1 MAADFETFEAQL
13 REAND
18 EINRRSGRPLLQAI
32 LTGVVLGGIVIAGV
46 FFKPV
51 LVLLAAAATV
61 AGSSELANALR
72 GIGRR
77 VPRVP
82 LIAVAVVGPPA
93 GFWLGS
99 GGLWLVTLAGI
110 ALVLLW
116 RIAEQA
122 WPQFRVTPGAL
133 VRDLA
138 SATLVILYVTFLCSW
153 SMVLHAQPEGQW
165 WLLGC
170 LIIVIANDTGAYA
183 IGLTLG
189 KHPMAPKISPKK
201 SWEGFAGGIAAS
213 LIAGVLVGMFMW
225 QQAWW
230 VGIIAGVLFVATG
243 TMGDLAESLIKRNIG
258 IKDMSGWMPGHG
270 GVLDRL
276 DSIAP
281 SLVVAFGLYAVFF

>member
-1 MAADFETFEAQL
+1 MAADFEAFEAQL

-18 EINRRSGRPLLQAI
+18 EINRRSGRPLLQAV
-32 LTGVVLGGIVIAGV
+32 LTGVVLGGFVIAGV
-46 FFKPV
+46 FFKPILV
-51 LVLLAAAATV
+51 LVAVAATV

-72 GIGRR
+72 LIARR
-77 VPRVP
+77 VPRIP

-116 RIAEQA
+116 RLAEQA
-122 WPQFRVTPGAL
+122 SRPLRVAPGAL
-133 VRDLA
+133 ARDLV
-138 SATLVILYVTFLCSW
+138 SAAFVVLYVTFLCSW
-153 SMVLHAQPEGQW
+153 SMVLHAQPEGEW

-189 KHPMAPKISPKK
+189 RHPMAPRISPKK

-225 QQAWW
+225 HQAWW
-230 VGIIAGVLFVATG
+230 VGIIAGLLFVGTG

>member
-1 MAADFETFEAQL
+1 MAADFEAFEAQL

-18 EINRRSGRPLLQAI
+18 EINRRSGRPLLPAI

-46 FFKPV
+46 FFKPL
-51 LVLLAAAATV
+51 LVLLAVAATV

-72 GIGRR
+72 GVGRR
-77 VPRVP
+77 VPRIP
-82 LIAVAVVGPPA
+82 IIAVAVAGPPA

-110 ALVLLW
+110 ALVLGW
-116 RIAEQA
+116 RIVEQA
-122 WPQFRVTPGAL
+122 RPGLRVAAAAL
-133 VRDLA
+133 ARDLA
-138 SATLVILYVTFLCSW
+138 AATLVVLYVTFLSSW

-183 IGLTLG
+183 VGLTLG
-189 KHPMAPKISPKK
+189 RHPMAPRISPKK
-201 SWEGFAGGIAAS
+201 SWEGFAGGVAVS

-230 VGIIAGVLFVATG
+230 VGIIAGLLFVGTG
-243 TMGDLAESLIKRNIG
+243 TMGDLAESLIKRNLG

>member
-32 LTGVVLGGIVIAGV
+32 LTGVVLGGLVIAGA
-46 FFKPV
+46 FFKPI
-51 LVLLAAAATV
+51 LVLIAAAATV

-77 VPRVP
+77 VPRIP
-82 LIAVAVVGPPA
+82 LIAVAVAGPAA

-99 GGLWLVTLAGI
+99 GGLWLVILAGI
-110 ALVLLW
+110 GLVLAW
-116 RIAEQA
+116 RLVEQA
-122 WPQFRVTPGAL
+122 WPRLRVPTGEL
-133 VRDLA
+133 GRDLA
-138 SATLVILYVTFLCSW
+138 SAVFVILYVTFLCSW

-213 LIAGVLVGMFMW
+213 LLAGVLVGMFMW
-225 QQAWW
+225 QQPWW
-230 VGIIAGVLFVATG
+230 VGVIAGLLFVGTG

-281 SLVVAFGLYAVFF
+281 SLVVAFGLYAVFI

>member
-1 MAADFETFEAQL
+1 MAADFEAFEAQL

-32 LTGVVLGGIVIAGV
+32 VTGVILGVIVIAGV

-77 VPRVP
+77 VPRLP
-82 LIAVAVVGPPA
+82 LIVVAVLGPPA

-99 GGLWLVTLAGI
+99 GGLWLVTLSGI
-110 ALVLLW
+110 AFVLLW
-116 RIAEQA
+116 RLVEQA
-122 WPQFRVTPGAL
+122 VPQRRVLPGAL
-133 VRDLA
+133 ARDLA
-138 SATLVILYVTFLCSW
+138 AAVFVVLYVTFLSSW

-189 KHPMAPKISPKK
+189 KHPMAPRISPKK
-201 SWEGFAGGIAAS
+201 SWEGFAGGVAVS
-213 LIAGVLVGMFMW
+213 LVAGVLVGMFMW

-230 VGIIAGVLFVATG
+230 VGIIAGLLFVATG

-258 IKDMSGWMPGHG
+258 VKDMSGWMPGHG

-281 SLVVAFGLYAVFF
+281 SLVVAFGLYAIFV